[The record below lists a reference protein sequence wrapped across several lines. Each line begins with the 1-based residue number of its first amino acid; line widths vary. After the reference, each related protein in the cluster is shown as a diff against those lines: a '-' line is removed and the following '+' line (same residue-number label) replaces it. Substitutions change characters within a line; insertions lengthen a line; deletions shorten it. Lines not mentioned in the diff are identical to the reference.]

1 MRTIVLD
8 CRLLGGDTAEERRA
22 THERLAE
29 AFGFPSYYGFNLDAL
44 YDCLTDPC
52 EETEVILTHSDGEWT
67 EGYCGSVIEVL
78 CESAAENRN
87 LKLFRTV
94 EFTA

>member
-8 CRLLGGDTAEERRA
+8 CRLLGGDTAEERRE
-22 THERLAE
+22 TQEWLAE

-52 EETEVILTHSDGEWT
+52 EETEVILTHTDGIWT

-78 CESAAENRN
+78 RESAAENRN
-87 LKLFRTV
+87 IRLFRTA
-94 EFTA
+94 EFTD

>member
-44 YDCLTDPC
+44 YDCLTS
-52 EETEVILTHSDGEWT
+52 EEELSGLGV
-67 EGYCGSVIEVL
+67 
-78 CESAAENRN
+78 
-87 LKLFRTV
+87 LKLIDCIRLEDSYLRLRYQV
-94 EFTA
+94 IG